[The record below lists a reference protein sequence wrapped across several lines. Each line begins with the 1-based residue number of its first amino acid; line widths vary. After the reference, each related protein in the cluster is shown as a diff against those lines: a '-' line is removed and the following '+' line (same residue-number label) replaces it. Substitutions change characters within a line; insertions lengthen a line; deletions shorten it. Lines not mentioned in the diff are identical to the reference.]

1 MQKIFY
7 SILLITSCLY
17 SKQAASQE
25 LSAQVEVISEK
36 IQATNRQRFT
46 TMETSIREFL
56 NNRRWTNETYAPE
69 ERINC
74 QFIITLNSEN
84 NDSYEGSLQVL
95 YSRPVYKSG
104 YNSPV
109 LVIMDNKFK
118 FQYLEFDRLDFS
130 MATNLSNLTSVL
142 AYYAYIIIGLDHD
155 TYSIKGGSPFFENA
169 QTIVNNAQG
178 SAYPGWSSF
187 EGNNNRFWLVD
198 NLTSPVFDDFRIG
211 LYQYH
216 RLGLDLMYEP
226 SQHAAAKNVIKNA
239 LINLAAVNDKRRNS
253 MLMQIFFDAKSQ
265 EIINIFSDGEPI
277 KLADLKEVLI
287 ELDAT
292 NASKYQKMGKA

>member
-7 SILLITSCLY
+7 SILLITSCLIS
-17 SKQAASQE
+17 SKTLAQE
-25 LSAQVEVISEK
+25 LNAQVEIISEK

-46 TMETSIREFL
+46 TMETAIRDFL
-56 NNRRWTNETYAPE
+56 NTRRWTNETYAPE
-69 ERINC
+69 ERISC
-74 QFIITLNSEN
+74 QFILTLNSES
-84 NDSYEGSLQVL
+84 NDNYDGNLQVI

-109 LVIMDNKFK
+109 LVLRDDKFK
-118 FQYLEFDRLDFS
+118 FQYLQFDRLDFS
-130 MATNLSNLTSVL
+130 INTNLSNLTSIL
-142 AYYAYIIIGLDHD
+142 AYYVYVIIGLDHD
-155 TYSIKGGSPFFENA
+155 TYSIKGGDPFFENA

-216 RLGLDLMYEP
+216 RLGLDLMHEP
-226 SQHAAAKNVIKNA
+226 KQQVAAKNVIKNA
-239 LINLAAVNDKRRNS
+239 LVNLKAVNDKRRNS
-253 MLMQIFFDAKSQ
+253 MLMQTFFDAKSQ

-277 KLADLKEVLI
+277 NLADLKEVLI

>member
-7 SILLITSCLY
+7 YILLITFCL
-17 SKQAASQE
+17 SSSNALAQE
-25 LSAQVEVISEK
+25 LNAQVQIISDK

-46 TMETSIREFL
+46 TLETAIREFL
-56 NNRRWTNETYAPE
+56 NNRQWTNEKYAQE
-69 ERINC
+69 EKISC
-74 QFIITLNSEN
+74 QFILTLNSEN
-84 NDSYEGSLQVL
+84 NDAYSGDIQIL
-95 YSRPVYKSG
+95 YSRPIYKSG

-109 LVIMDNKFK
+109 LIHRDTKFD
-118 FQYLEFDRLDFS
+118 FTYLQYDRLDFS
-130 MATNLSNLTSVL
+130 INTNLSNLTSVL

-155 TYSIKGGSPFFENA
+155 TYSIKGGDPYYTKA

-178 SAYPGWSSF
+178 SSYGGWSSF

-216 RLGLDLMYEP
+216 RLGLDLMNEP
-226 SQHAAAKNVIKNA
+226 TQQAAAKNVIKNS
-239 LINLAAVNDKRRNS
+239 LMKLEAVNNKRRNS

-265 EIINIFSDGEPI
+265 EIINIFSGGEPM
-277 KLADLKEVLI
+277 KLADLKEVLVEI
-287 ELDAT
+287 DPT
-292 NASKYQKMGKA
+292 NSSKYQAMGKT

>member
-1 MQKIFY
+1 MHRIFY
-7 SILLITSCLY
+7 STLLITLCLLSY
-17 SKQAASQE
+17 SGFSQE
-25 LSAQVEVISEK
+25 LNAQVEVISEK

-46 TMETSIREFL
+46 TLETSMREFL
-56 NNRRWTNETYAPE
+56 NNRRWTNETYSPD
-69 ERINC
+69 ERISC
-74 QFIITLNSEN
+74 QFIVTINKEN
-84 NDSYEGSLQVL
+84 NDKYEGTLQVL
-95 YSRPVYKSG
+95 YSRPIYKSG
-104 YNSPV
+104 YNSPI
-109 LVIMDNKFK
+109 LVHRDDKFS

-130 MATNLSNLTSVL
+130 MTTNISNLTSVL

-155 TYSIKGGSPFFENA
+155 TYAIKGGDPFFEDA

-178 SAYPGWSSF
+178 GAYAGWSSF

-198 NLTSPVFDDFRIG
+198 NLTSPVFDDFRLG

-226 SQHAAAKNVIKNA
+226 RQQAAAKNVIKNS
-239 LINLAAVNDKRRNS
+239 LIKLEAVNEKRRNS

-277 KLADLKEVLI
+277 DLADLKEVLV
-287 ELDAT
+287 ELDPT
-292 NASKYQKMGKA
+292 NSSKYQKMGKS

>member
-1 MQKIFY
+1 MHRIFC
-7 SILLITSCLY
+7 STLLITLCLLSY
-17 SKQAASQE
+17 SGFSQE
-25 LSAQVEVISEK
+25 LNAQVEVISEK

-46 TMETSIREFL
+46 TLETSMREFL
-56 NNRRWTNETYAPE
+56 NNRRWTNETYSPD
-69 ERINC
+69 ERISC
-74 QFIITLNSEN
+74 QFIVTINKEN
-84 NDSYEGSLQVL
+84 NDKYEGTLQVL
-95 YSRPVYKSG
+95 YSRPIYKSG
-104 YNSPV
+104 YNSPI
-109 LVIMDNKFK
+109 LVHRDDKFS

-130 MATNLSNLTSVL
+130 MTTNISNLTSVL

-155 TYSIKGGSPFFENA
+155 TYAIKGGDPFFEDA

-178 SAYPGWSSF
+178 GAYAGWSSF

-198 NLTSPVFDDFRIG
+198 NLTSPVFDDFRLG

-226 SQHAAAKNVIKNA
+226 RQQAAAKNVIKNS
-239 LINLAAVNDKRRNS
+239 LIKLEAVNEKRRNS

-277 KLADLKEVLI
+277 DLADLKEVLV
-287 ELDAT
+287 ELDPT
-292 NASKYQKMGKA
+292 NSSKYQKMGKS

>member
-7 SILLITSCLY
+7 SILLTTLCLL
-17 SKQAASQE
+17 SNNTFAQE
-25 LSAQVEVISEK
+25 LNAQVEIISDK

-46 TMETSIREFL
+46 TMQTAIREFM

-69 ERINC
+69 ERISC
-74 QFIITLNSEN
+74 QFILTLNSEN
-84 NDSYEGSLQVL
+84 NDKYDGNLQVI

-104 YNSPV
+104 YNSPI
-109 LVIMDNKFK
+109 LVHRDDK
-118 FQYLEFDRLDFS
+118 FQFTYLQFDRLDFS
-130 MATNLSNLTSVL
+130 INTNLSNLTSIL
-142 AYYAYIIIGLDHD
+142 AYYAYVIIGLDHD
-155 TYSIKGGSPFFENA
+155 TYSIKGGDEFFEKA

-178 SAYPGWSSF
+178 SSYSGWSSF

-198 NLTSPVFDDFRIG
+198 QLTSPVFDDFRIG

-216 RLGLDLMYEP
+216 RLGLDLMHEP
-226 SQHAAAKNVIKNA
+226 RQQAAAKNVIKNA
-239 LINLAAVNDKRRNS
+239 LINLKGVNDKRRNS

-265 EIINIFSDGEPI
+265 EIINIFSDGEPM

-287 ELDAT
+287 EIDAT
-292 NASKYQKMGKA
+292 NSSKYQKMGKA

>member
-1 MQKIFY
+1 M
-7 SILLITSCLY
+7 ITSCLIS
-17 SKQAASQE
+17 SKTLAQE
-25 LSAQVEVISEK
+25 LNAQVEIISEK

-46 TMETSIREFL
+46 TMETAIRDFL
-56 NNRRWTNETYAPE
+56 NTRRWTNETYAPE
-69 ERINC
+69 ERISC
-74 QFIITLNSEN
+74 QFILTLNSES
-84 NDSYEGSLQVL
+84 NDNYDGNLQVI

-109 LVIMDNKFK
+109 LVLRDDKFK
-118 FQYLEFDRLDFS
+118 FQYLQFDRLDFS
-130 MATNLSNLTSVL
+130 INTNLSNLTSIL
-142 AYYAYIIIGLDHD
+142 AYYVYVIIGLDHD
-155 TYSIKGGSPFFENA
+155 TYSIKGGDPFFENA

-216 RLGLDLMYEP
+216 RLGLDLMHEP
-226 SQHAAAKNVIKNA
+226 KQQVAAKNVIKNA
-239 LINLAAVNDKRRNS
+239 LVNLKAVNDKRRNS
-253 MLMQIFFDAKSQ
+253 MLMQTFFDAKSQ

-277 KLADLKEVLI
+277 NLADLKEVLI